1 MMNYEIFK
9 EVVAEK
15 FMDYLPAQ
23 YQGMKIDV
31 HPVEK
36 VNVTMDAINLLGDG
50 AGISPTIYI
59 NDMLITHSRIV
70 MMCHLVITLS
80 VKPRF
85 AYLCSSTNYLTMNW
99 RCGYSIS
106 SMKSGLFCHACSG
119 IG

>member
-31 HPVEK
+31 HAVEK

-59 NDMLITHSRIV
+59 NDMYDHYKTTEDLQEVLQSAAER
-70 MMCHLVITLS
+70 MERAMKEAPDYS
-80 VKPRF
+80 F
-85 AYLCSSTNYLTMNW
+85 A
-99 RCGYSIS
+99 
-106 SMKSGLFCHACSG
+106 
-119 IG
+119 